1 MADQLTTEEIL
12 AFDEMVGKKM
22 KWTYFSD
29 NWIDGI
35 IEFPQ
40 DNVEA
45 CEKAGTIPYVRMSPW
60 TEALTYQR
68 DDWLHLEGLLAGNFD
83 HGILAWAEGAK
94 QYGKPIIVEFG
105 PEVNGNWFPWNGQ
118 YNGGGLKN
126 TYGDPSL
133 PDGPERF
140 RDVYRKIIDM
150 FREHGVENVVWVFHV
165 DTAWAPWKP
174 WNRPKFYYPGHD
186 YIDWI
191 ALSVF
196 GRQLPK
202 NDWLDFKAKLDFF
215 WDQVEEVSLTK
226 PVIVAEYAVIDDAQS
241 PDRKANWITDSFELI
256 KNDPVYRE
264 RIKGMAWWNSPGY
277 LSDGSASMK
286 VDSSPQALRAFK
298 EALKDDFWIGRD

>member
-1 MADQLTTEEIL
+1 MKISKNLPGGNMFNGLKVSLILIFFAYGLEASDKIIPLPTQGAFVGAYVDSGPMADQLTTEEIL

-68 DDWLHLEGLLAGNFD
+68 DDWLHMEGLLAGNFD

-174 WNRPKFYYPGHD
+174 WNRPKFY
-186 YIDWI
+186 
-191 ALSVF
+191 
-196 GRQLPK
+196 
-202 NDWLDFKAKLDFF
+202 
-215 WDQVEEVSLTK
+215 
-226 PVIVAEYAVIDDAQS
+226 
-241 PDRKANWITDSFELI
+241 
-256 KNDPVYRE
+256 
-264 RIKGMAWWNSPGY
+264 
-277 LSDGSASMK
+277 
-286 VDSSPQALRAFK
+286 
-298 EALKDDFWIGRD
+298 